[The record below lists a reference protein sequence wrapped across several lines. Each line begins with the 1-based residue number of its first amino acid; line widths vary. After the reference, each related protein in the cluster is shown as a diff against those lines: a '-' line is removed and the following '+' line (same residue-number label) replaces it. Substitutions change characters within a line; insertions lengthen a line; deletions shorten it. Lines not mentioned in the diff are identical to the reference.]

1 MSHITHEIR
10 HGLTFDQAKSLAR
23 TALDD
28 YLARYASRGLS
39 ARWSSD
45 TRVELQVAVRGVHLE
60 ATVDVLTD
68 SLRVDAKVP
77 LVLRA
82 FKGAAIAAIEREAK
96 KWIDK
101 AKAESAGA

>member
-10 HGLTFDQAKSLAR
+10 HGLTLEQAKKLAHS
-23 TALDD
+23 ALDD
-28 YLARYASRGLS
+28 YLARYGDRGLS

-45 TRVELQVAVRGVHLE
+45 TRAELQVAVRGVHLE
-60 ATVDVLTD
+60 ATVDVEADTLK
-68 SLRVDAKVP
+68 VDAKVP

-82 FKGAAIAAIEREAK
+82 FKGAAITAIEREVG

-101 AKAESAGA
+101 AKAEAPGA

>member
-10 HGLTFDQAKSLAR
+10 HGLTLDQAKNVAH
-23 TALDD
+23 TALAD

-39 ARWSSD
+39 ASWSSD
-45 TRVELQVAVRGVHLE
+45 TRAELQVAVRGVHIE
-60 ATVDVLTD
+60 ATVDVQPDT
-68 SLRVDAKVP
+68 LRVDAKVP

-82 FKGAAIAAIEREAK
+82 FKGAAITAIEREAK

-101 AKAESAGA
+101 AKAEPPTT

>member
-10 HGLTFDQAKSLAR
+10 HGLTLEKATRLAH

-28 YLARYASRGLS
+28 YLARYASRGLT
-39 ARWSSD
+39 ARWSTE

-60 ATVDVLTD
+60 AVVDVQPD
-68 SLRVDAKVP
+68 VLRVDAKVP

-82 FKGAAIAAIEREAK
+82 FKGAAVAAIEREAQ
-96 KWIDK
+96 KWIVK
-101 AKAESAGA
+101 AKTQPPGA

>member
-10 HGLTFDQAKSLAR
+10 HGLTLDQAKTLAR

-28 YLARYASRGLS
+28 YLARYGSRGLS
-39 ARWSSD
+39 ARWSSE
-45 TRVELQVAVRGVHLE
+45 TRAELQVAVRGVHLE
-60 ATVDVLTD
+60 ATVDVEADTV
-68 SLRVDAKVP
+68 RVDAKVP

-82 FKGAAIAAIEREAK
+82 FKGVAVTAIEHEAK

-101 AKAESAGA
+101 AKAETPGA